1 MIKTN
6 RSLLTYIV
14 LNCLTCGIYGFYF
27 TYSIARDVNQMC
39 AGDGRRTG
47 GLIAYIL
54 LSIITCGIY
63 NWWWQYQL
71 GNRLADNAPR
81 YGLHFSENGTTVILW
96 DVVGLLLC
104 FLGPFFAMHILIKNT
119 NALASAYNSR
129 GNGGGGQVYGA
140 PTVNVTVR

>member
-39 AGDGRRTG
+39 AGDGR
-47 GLIAYIL
+47 
-54 LSIITCGIY
+54 
-63 NWWWQYQL
+63 WWWQYQL

-129 GNGGGGQVYGA
+129 GNGGGQVYGT
-140 PTVNVTVR
+140 PTVNVNVH

>member
-14 LNCLTCGIYGFYF
+14 LN
-27 TYSIARDVNQMC
+27 
-39 AGDGRRTG
+39 
-47 GLIAYIL
+47 
-54 LSIITCGIY
+54 IITCGIY

-96 DVVGLLLC
+96 DVVGLVLC
-104 FLGPFFAMHILIKNT
+104 GLGPFFAMHILIKNT

-129 GNGGGGQVYGA
+129 GNGGGGQVYGT